1 MARSN
6 MKLHDEAGYID
17 AGPLAHHKIA
27 LATHG
32 RSIHRVKTHRQ
43 PGVPPTSASGGKPD
57 IDGANPDIGS
67 AMSSFGGK
75 PDVTEGE
82 P

>member
-1 MARSN
+1 MPSVSGSKR
-6 MKLHDEAGYID
+6 LLG
-17 AGPLAHHKIA
+17 
-27 LATHG
+27 
-32 RSIHRVKTHRQ
+32 VKSPRQ
-43 PGVPPTSASGGKPD
+43 PGPPLTSEPGGKAD
-57 IDGANPDIGS
+57 IIGAIPDIGS